1 MALRAVC
8 QRVVRGFNNVPTQRR
23 MYHANASP
31 STHNRDISEIF
42 SEMITSGPHPS
53 MERIN
58 KFMNAV
64 YFHQPRAVTLFNIN
78 YRTQTERSQIRG
90 LRVGSNS
97 RRGVPHKNVIL
108 VSGLPLQDP
117 SLIGV
122 NMYVAAMLSRMQPM
136 VPFDVSFIPLAHPR
150 EYDNKWRRTMDKVTS
165 SLSLSATS
173 VAAAPVEEATQ
184 GIVPENISLE
194 LRECCRPIEAYV
206 TRQNKYY
213 VNVDV
218 DISAHRSTMQYKDNS
233 LAALGSKGKFRQFF
247 SHPTPAT
254 PNFETPRIYGEDS
267 LLAPMINNPT
277 LVLELRSSQT
287 LDDDQIVARGEEII
301 GMIKEL

>member
-1 MALRAVC
+1 MLRTTLNA
-8 QRVVRGFNNVPTQRR
+8 PLRR
-23 MYHANASP
+23 MMHVEAIP

-78 YRTQTERSQIRG
+78 YKTQTERSTIRG
-90 LRVGSNS
+90 LRIGSNS

-122 NMYVAAMLSRMQPM
+122 NLYVAAMLSRMQPM
-136 VPFDVSFIPLAHPR
+136 FPCDVSFIPLAHPR
-150 EYDNKWRRTMDKVTS
+150 EYDKRWRKTVDKVTPS
-165 SLSLSATS
+165 MSLSA
-173 VAAAPVEEATQ
+173 AAAPVENSAIPSREDSSQ
-184 GIVPENISLE
+184 WIVPENVSLE

-218 DISAHRSTMQYKDNS
+218 DITAHRSTMQYKDNS
-233 LAALGSKGKFRQFF
+233 LAALGSKGKFRDFF

-267 LLAPMINNPT
+267 LLSPMLRNPT
-277 LVLELRSSQT
+277 LVLELRCGQA
-287 LDDDQIVARGEEII
+287 LDDDQIVARGEEVI
-301 GMIKEL
+301 GMIKGLVQ